1 MVSRAAGGTE
11 FEDADAAL
19 HQACFLMVVWST
31 EVSPYANP
39 KCPSGEQLPNWIR
52 RLFLHPIPLH
62 RAEPASSGGAAPTL
76 NRAIRCHRN
85 TFLTSALSLGNSI
98 AIRPIAPEREYG
110 FSAPTSIDRSAA

>member
-1 MVSRAAGGTE
+1 M
-11 FEDADAAL
+11 
-19 HQACFLMVVWST
+19 
-31 EVSPYANP
+31 
-39 KCPSGEQLPNWIR
+39 LPNGGMVDRGFALCESEMPKR
-52 RLFLHPIPLH
+52 RTATELDSAFVPSPDS
-62 RAEPASSGGAAPTL
+62 PASSGAGFLGGGAAPTL